1 MTLQEC
7 FRDWASLLMG
17 HTVTSPGRTAR
28 ACRRPGVCMLMA
40 LLLVPAVVRAQV
52 MNWQGAVAA
61 LAEARERAETCVR
74 VLKRHAGGD
83 AAALSRGELAYAE
96 AKADVDAVI
105 RGLIV
110 VLAQGGTPPD
120 LADLE
125 ARLTRGVRVR
135 EALCMQATTL
145 LPSDPGTRDLI
156 RLIQLGG
163 AALPPLLEAV
173 RALYTGQT
181 EQDHLRRQTIQ
192 TQLEATEW
200 KAFVDITP

>member
-17 HTVTSPGRTAR
+17 HTVTSPGLTAR
-28 ACRRPGVCMLMA
+28 ARRRPGVGILMA
-40 LLLVPAVVRAQV
+40 LLLVPAVVRAQP

-83 AAALSRGELAYAE
+83 AAVLSRGELAYAE

-135 EALCMQATTL
+135 EALCTQATAL

-156 RLIQLGG
+156 RLIQLGS

-181 EQDHLRRQTIQ
+181 AQDHLRRQTIQ